1 MIVQGQGRPSERARG
16 SPGRA
21 RACQV
26 EGKCPPD
33 QPRRRAS
40 LAVGLAGVLAAAAP
54 LGVPSGR
61 PNVTPVEPTGI
72 RTDRIPGGLQRPF
85 WLPGP
90 STTRE
95 RPHAGFSPARGVIN
109 VPPPAPVRVC
119 VCGLVSGVLCQMLI
133 SSCDAWRNLGHTR
146 SRGGRTGLHSVSRGL
161 FLLLCGSRGCLRG
174 SSSVSH
180 RGASWVP
187 LGVSWVFFG
196 ASVGRLGRVSGLA

>member
-1 MIVQGQGRPSERARG
+1 MAVSALLVDVSSRGGSGSLGSGR
-16 SPGRA
+16 
-21 RACQV
+21 
-26 EGKCPPD
+26 
-33 QPRRRAS
+33 
-40 LAVGLAGVLAAAAP
+40 AP
-54 LGVPSGR
+54 LGMHSGKTGRHPSG
-61 PNVTPVEPTGI
+61 TGGVDAAI
-72 RTDRIPGGLQRPF
+72 VSRAGSNALS

-95 RPHAGFSPARGVIN
+95 RPHAGVSPARGVIN

-146 SRGGRTGLHSVSRGL
+146 SRGGRTGLHSASRGL

-174 SSSVSH
+174 SSSVVH
-180 RGASWVP
+180 RGASWIH
-187 LGVSWVFFG
+187 LGVSGVFFG